1 MKGPQPSILGFGN
14 TVELFA
20 GIGDKNVG
28 GTKWGKEYGEMYGIF
43 SMVFTPVLIIN
54 DPVIVREVSV
64 KKFSIFTTRGRNRL
78 NNAFG
83 KLAPKERFS
92 ELNIQ
97 FNFEPILAPLLF
109 SQQLEFPIRGV
120 ENRLRLNRL

>member
-43 SMVFTPVLIIN
+43 SMIFTPALIIN
-54 DPVIVREVSV
+54 DPGIVREVSV
-64 KKFSIFTTRGRNRL
+64 KKFSIFTTRGRSRINT
-78 NNAFG
+78 AFG

-92 ELNIQ
+92 ELNIHLCIQ
-97 FNFEPILAPLLF
+97 FNCEPILAPLLF
-109 SQQLEFPIRGV
+109 S
-120 ENRLRLNRL
+120 